1 MRKWLWV
8 WVLVCL
14 AGPAW
19 ADGEAV
25 ASLRAKH
32 AALGEQLKANPFNR
46 PVVLESVETPNL
58 VSGEIYAVIDHPFA
72 SVSTGL
78 NDPDH
83 WCDVMSLPMN
93 TKYCRP
99 ATTPQGTVLK
109 VNIGKKTAE
118 SLKTAPRIEFKY
130 TAVEATAQYLD
141 IRLDAKEG
149 PLGTSN
155 YRIVLQ
161 AIPLASGKT
170 FIHLTYSYAV
180 NFAGRM
186 AMQTY
191 LSTVGRGKV
200 GFTQVGQ
207 QADGGPQFI
216 DGVRGLVERNT
227 MRYYLAIDSYLD
239 AASEAPQAALEKR
252 LQSWFS
258 AIELYPRQLRELE
271 RSEYL
276 AMKRDEYQRQQT
288 VQ

>member
-1 MRKWLWV
+1 MRKWLLV

-14 AGPAW
+14 TGQAW
-19 ADGEAV
+19 ADAEAA
-25 ASLRAKH
+25 ASLRTKY
-32 AALGEQLKANPFNR
+32 AALTERLKTNQFNR
-46 PVVLESVETPNL
+46 PVVLESVETPDL

-72 SVSTGL
+72 SVTTGL
-78 NDPDH
+78 NGPDH

-99 ATTPQGTVLK
+99 ATTAAGTLLK

-130 TAVEATAQYLD
+130 SAIEASAQHLD

-155 YRIVLQ
+155 YRIMLQ
-161 AIPLASGKT
+161 AIPVASGKT

-186 AMQTY
+186 AMLTY

-207 QADGGPQFI
+207 LADGGPRFI

-239 AASEAPQAALEKR
+239 ATPEAPQAALEKR

-258 AIELYPRQLRELE
+258 AIELYPRQLRELD

-288 VQ
+288 TQ